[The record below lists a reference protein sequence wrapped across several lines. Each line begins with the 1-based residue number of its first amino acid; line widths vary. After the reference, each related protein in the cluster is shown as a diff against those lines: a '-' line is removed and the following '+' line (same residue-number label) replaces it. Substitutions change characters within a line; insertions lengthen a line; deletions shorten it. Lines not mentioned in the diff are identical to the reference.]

1 MTLAEFFD
9 PNSNGFDIT
18 DVGAIIVVILF
29 ATPIV
34 VFVWKKAARR
44 FAGMIRRIV
53 KEELETFTKPIQ
65 KSANGGKSLPDA
77 NYKIDLIAEHLGI
90 TLPDSLKA
98 ND

>member
-1 MTLAEFFD
+1 MLLASFFD

-18 DVGAIIVVILF
+18 DVGAMIVVVLF
-29 ATPIV
+29 ATPVVMWISRRATRRLALLIRSIV
-34 VFVWKKAARR
+34 Q
-44 FAGMIRRIV
+44 
-53 KEELETFTKPIQ
+53 EELERFTKPIQ